1 MKRKSNCLFL
11 IAFGIILGIFC
22 FAAGHLLQIYL
33 EYQKGD
39 QTYDKLQEYVTD
51 AKKPEVPDDKN
62 TDYPEASDSEEKM
75 PYLQVDFDGLQTIN
89 PDVIA
94 WIEIPALEIS
104 YPVVQGGD
112 NSYYLSHLFTGEYNS
127 NGSIFVDYHN
137 KRDFTDK
144 NTIVYGHNMKNGSMF
159 GTLDHYAD
167 QVLYEQ
173 FPYFYIY
180 IPGRIYQYQVLSCY
194 AGRAGSMGYT
204 YRFGNRDD
212 FLKFLQ
218 TIQDYAEYETNL
230 EATPDD
236 RVMTLSTCVNSN
248 RDYRYLVH
256 GKLIN
261 EFNQDGTEMKKE
273 EIEKDGI

>member
-11 IAFGIILGIFC
+11 IAFGIVLGIFC

-39 QTYDKLQEYVTD
+39 KTYDKLQEYVTD
-51 AKKPEVPDDKN
+51 AKKPEVPDDMN
-62 TDYPEASDSEEKM
+62 TDNPEASDSEEKT
-75 PYLQVDFDGLQTIN
+75 PYLQVDFDSLQAIN
-89 PDVIA
+89 LNVLA

-112 NSYYLSHLFTGEYNS
+112 NSYYLSHLFTGEYNN

-137 KRDFTDK
+137 KGDFTDK

-180 IPGRIYQYQVLSCY
+180 IPGRIYQYQILSCY
-194 AGRAGSMGYT
+194 AGRTGSMGYT
-204 YRFGNRDD
+204 YRFGNKDD
-212 FLKFLQ
+212 FLKFLE
-218 TIQDYAEYETNL
+218 TIQDYAGYETNL
-230 EATPDD
+230 EVTLDD
-236 RVMTLSTCVNSN
+236 RVVTLSTCIDSS

-256 GKLIN
+256 GKLIK
-261 EFNQDGTEMKKE
+261 ELYPDGTE
-273 EIEKDGI
+273 